1 MMKQKTTPKKAKARR
16 GRPPKKAVFDTTSP
30 EVRKMADIYAE
41 AHQTLY
47 CKLPEFKRKLVD
59 KKENCREVN
68 EFVHAVSKLAE
79 RKIYTLL
86 NKAKAKNINKDSYV

>member
-1 MMKQKTTPKKAKARR
+1 MTKKTTSKKAKARR
-16 GRPPKKAVFDTTSP
+16 GRPKKALFDNTSP

-59 KKENCREVN
+59 KRENCREVN

-86 NKAKAKNINKDSYV
+86 NKAKAKNTNKDSYI